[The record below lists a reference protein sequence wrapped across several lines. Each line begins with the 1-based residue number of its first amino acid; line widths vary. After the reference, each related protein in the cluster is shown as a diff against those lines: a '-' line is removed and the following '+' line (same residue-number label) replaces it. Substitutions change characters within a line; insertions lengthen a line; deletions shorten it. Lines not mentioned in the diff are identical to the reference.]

1 VTVSLA
7 MTFREKV
14 TRTELKA
21 LTESNPRWRLFA
33 GLAAAEPS
41 TQHHHSGYD
50 GASTAVVPSAKSQ
63 ISYFVC
69 LSIGRPRWDDLNRS
83 TEKALRPPLS
93 SIISRSS
100 LSQASFG
107 GLAKMHTRT
116 TTVLIALDAAG
127 VEFIGAALRLSVLE
141 SATSDLVHPA
151 KLKFQE
157 GRATVSSRSS

>member
-1 VTVSLA
+1 

-21 LTESNPRWRLFA
+21 LTESNPRRRLFA
-33 GLAAAEPS
+33 GVAAAEPS
-41 TQHHHSGYD
+41 TQHHHSGYR
-50 GASTAVVPSAKSQ
+50 KEW
-63 ISYFVC
+63 C
-69 LSIGRPRWDDLNRS
+69 LDRGGSERQKPNLVFCLLVHRQATMGRPESFHRKS
-83 TEKALRPPLS
+83 PQTALFL
-93 SIISRSS
+93 RSS
-100 LSQASFG
+100 AVRHFRRLSFG